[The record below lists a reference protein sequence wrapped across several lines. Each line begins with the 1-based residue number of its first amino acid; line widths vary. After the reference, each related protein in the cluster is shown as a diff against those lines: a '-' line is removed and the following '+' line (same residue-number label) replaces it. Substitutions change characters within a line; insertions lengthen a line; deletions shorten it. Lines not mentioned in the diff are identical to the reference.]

1 VDVLFI
7 VAVFAHSSTLV
18 LGCPFDAMP
27 VVSEMVHPSG
37 LDFNNQRKVVILRD
51 KTLPGGKKLA
61 FKKIAKKVRNLM
73 GKPTTEGMTRRVYSN
88 FNSKKGRVQSNY
100 HKCGRSP
107 WKLTK
112 EVGAF
117 LVRRLLAKRRSSI
130 CTSSTLQAEIFKEL
144 HVKISCS
151 AISKHLK
158 ERGYKW
164 LPRAQKR
171 KYSKEAMRKRLR
183 FAKHIAKMSQKKID
197 EHVTFATDGVILTVP
212 PDDELGRQNYCMHG
226 VTHMYRKETEAAAPS
241 LAGDDPYAG
250 QVPLSRAIPLWGAIS
265 SNGFHEI
272 VYHTKKKLSDKEWK
286 DAVQEGKLMV
296 AVRKLQPGRHVGP
309 RRVLCDNESFLSA
322 KLIRPLYARRN
333 VRLMHIPAYSPD
345 LNPIESFW
353 GWLRGELRRRDL
365 EDLRLKKP
373 ALNKIQ
379 YTQRIKKV
387 LRTVKAQ
394 NVAKA
399 KFRNFKRV
407 CQEVVE
413 KKGAMSRQ

>member
-1 VDVLFI
+1 
-7 VAVFAHSSTLV
+7 
-18 LGCPFDAMP
+18 MP

-51 KTLPGGKKLA
+51 KLLPGGKKLA
-61 FKKIAKKVRNLM
+61 FQKIAQKVRNWM
-73 GKPTTEGMTRRVYSN
+73 GKPTTEGVVRRVYSN
-88 FNSKKGRVQSNY
+88 FNSKKGRVRSNY

-130 CTSSTLQAEIFKEL
+130 CTSTTLQADVYKEL
-144 HVKISCS
+144 HVKLSCS
-151 AISKHLK
+151 AIRKHLDK
-158 ERGYKW
+158 RGYKW

-171 KYSKEAMRKRLR
+171 KYSKEAMLKRLR
-183 FAKHIAKMSQKKID
+183 FANPLAKMSQEKID
-197 EHVTFATDGVILTVP
+197 EHVTFATDGVILTMP
-212 PDDELGRQNYCMHG
+212 PESELDRLNYCMHG
-226 VTHMYRKETEAAAPS
+226 VTHMYRKDTEAAAPA
-241 LAGDDPYAG
+241 LAGDDPYAE
-250 QVPLSRAIPLWGAIS
+250 QVHLSRAIPLWGAIS

-272 VYHTKKKLSDKEWK
+272 VYHTKKKLNDKEWK
-286 DAVQEGKLMV
+286 DALEEGKLMV

-322 KLIRPLYARRN
+322 KLVRPLYVRRN

-373 ALNKIQ
+373 ALDKTQ
-379 YTQRIKKV
+379 YKQRIKEV

-394 NVAKA
+394 KVAKA
-399 KFRNFKRV
+399 KFRNLKAV

>member
-1 VDVLFI
+1 
-7 VAVFAHSSTLV
+7 
-18 LGCPFDAMP
+18 MP

-51 KTLPGGKKLA
+51 KRLPGGKKLG
-61 FKKIAKKVRNLM
+61 FKKIAQKVRNLM
-73 GKPTTEGMTRRVYSN
+73 GQPTTEGMARRVYSN
-88 FNSKKGRVQSNY
+88 FNSKKGRVRSNY

-112 EVGAF
+112 EVGSL

-130 CTSSTLQAEIFKEL
+130 CTSSVLQADVFKEL

-151 AISKHLK
+151 AIRKHLK

-171 KYSKEAMRKRLR
+171 KYSKEAMLERLR
-183 FAKHIAKMSQKKID
+183 FARSIATMSQERID
-197 EHVTFATDGVILTVP
+197 QHVTFATDGVILTVP
-212 PDDELGRQNYCMHG
+212 PEDELERQNYCMHG
-226 VTHMYRKETEAAAPS
+226 VTHMYRKTTEAAAPA
-241 LAGDDPYAG
+241 LAGDDPYAD
-250 QVPLSRAIPLWGAIS
+250 QVKISRAIPLWGAIS
-265 SNGFHEI
+265 SEGFHEI
-272 VYHTKKKLSDKEWK
+272 VYHAKKKLNDEEWK
-286 DAVQEGKLMV
+286 DTIQAGKLMT
-296 AVRKLQPGRHVGP
+296 AIRKLQPGRRVGP
-309 RRVLCDNESFLSA
+309 RRLLCDNESFLSA
-322 KLIRPLYARRN
+322 KLVRPLYAKRN

-373 ALNKIQ
+373 PLDKSQ
-379 YTQRIKKV
+379 YKQRVKDV

-399 KFRNFKRV
+399 KFRNLKTV
-407 CQEVVE
+407 CQEVVK